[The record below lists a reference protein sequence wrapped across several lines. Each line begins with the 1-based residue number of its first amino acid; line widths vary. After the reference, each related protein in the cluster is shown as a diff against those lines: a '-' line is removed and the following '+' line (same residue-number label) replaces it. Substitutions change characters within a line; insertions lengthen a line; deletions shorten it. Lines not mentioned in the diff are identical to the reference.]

1 MHARDAA
8 KKNKQNEQTKK
19 PSRDTETIL
28 KVYRKGRGQK
38 DRKRERKKKE
48 ARKKGKR
55 QANLKSIHF
64 LMRNTGC

>member
-8 KKNKQNEQTKK
+8 KKQAKRTNKK